1 VRQTTGPWADAV
13 RAARAPR
20 WALRCARANLSAR
33 LRLRRCQQLGRRAR
47 LYGACRV
54 DNGGEIR
61 IGTHFLMTSA
71 LVCGELATGRGG
83 RIEIGDHVFM
93 NQGCWISAHRL
104 VRIGDRCQ
112 LGPYT
117 LVMDC
122 DSHTPEDHYSRG
134 EARPVVIEDRVW
146 IGARVT
152 VLKGVT
158 IGAGSTIA
166 AGSVVTRDVPSCVVA
181 AGVPARVVRALDGG
195 AQHGGAAGAGRPSRR
210 EGRRALPAT
219 R

>member
-1 VRQTTGPWADAV
+1 LRQTTGAWADAL

-33 LRLRRCQQLGRRAR
+33 LRLRRCQQVGRRAR
-47 LYGACRV
+47 LYGRCHV
-54 DNGGEIR
+54 DNDGEIS
-61 IGTHFLMTSA
+61 IGTHFLMTSR
-71 LVCGELATGRGG
+71 LVTGELVTGPDG
-83 RIEIGDHVFM
+83 RIQIGDHVFM

-122 DSHTPEDHYSRG
+122 DSHTPEDHY
-134 EARPVVIEDRVW
+134 ARDDAHPVMIEEGVW

-166 AGSVVTRDVPSCVVA
+166 AGSVVTRDVPPHVVA
-181 AGVPARVVRALDGG
+181 AGVPARVVRALDG
-195 AQHGGAAGAGRPSRR
+195 ATAVAAGPPPSWPD
-210 EGRRALPAT
+210 GRRALPG
-219 R
+219 RG

>member
-13 RAARAPR
+13 RAARAPG

-33 LRLRRCQQLGRRAR
+33 LRLRRCRLGRRAR
-47 LYGACRV
+47 LYGGCRV

-61 IGTHFLMTSA
+61 IGTHFLMTSR
-71 LVCGELATGRGG
+71 LVAGELVSGPDG

-122 DSHTPEDHYSRG
+122 DSHTPEDHYVRG

-158 IGAGSTIA
+158 IGAGSTVA
-166 AGSVVTRDVPSCVVA
+166 AGSVVTRDIPPRVVA
-181 AGVPARVVRALDGG
+181 AGVPARVVRALDG
-195 AQHGGAAGAGRPSRR
+195 AATGRPSRPG
-210 EGRRALPAT
+210 GRRPLPAT